1 MGGPLE
7 IIYMN
12 TRPRDTVC
20 ISMEVKMDELN
31 KPLLILDQPYQYS
44 TNLEVIYNLNPQ
56 NKQKT
61 TVKIQVFGRTILYHM
76 F

>member
-1 MGGPLE
+1 
-7 IIYMN
+7 
-12 TRPRDTVC
+12 
-20 ISMEVKMDELN
+20 MEVKMDELN

-44 TNLEVIYNLNPQ
+44 TNLEVISTLNPQ

-61 TVKIQVFGRTILYHM
+61 AVKIQVFGRMILSHM

>member
-1 MGGPLE
+1 
-7 IIYMN
+7 
-12 TRPRDTVC
+12 
-20 ISMEVKMDELN
+20 MEVKMDELN

-44 TNLEVIYNLNPQ
+44 TNLEVIYILLNPQ

-61 TVKIQVFGRTILYHM
+61 AVKIQVFGRMILCHM

>member
-1 MGGPLE
+1 
-7 IIYMN
+7 
-12 TRPRDTVC
+12 
-20 ISMEVKMDELN
+20 MEVKMDELN

-44 TNLEVIYNLNPQ
+44 TNLEVISTLNPQ

-61 TVKIQVFGRTILYHM
+61 AVKIQVFGRMIFCHM